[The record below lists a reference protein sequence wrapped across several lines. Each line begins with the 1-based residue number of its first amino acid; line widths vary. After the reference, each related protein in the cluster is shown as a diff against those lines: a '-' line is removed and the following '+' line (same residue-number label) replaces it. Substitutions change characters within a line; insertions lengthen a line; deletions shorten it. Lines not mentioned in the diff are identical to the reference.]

1 MQVNLFREIIDRIK
15 EGVEYIMKS
24 RLMVLIIVFCLTSTV
39 LIGRL
44 FYLQI
49 VRGGEYLEN

>member
-1 MQVNLFREIIDRIK
+1 MFREIIDRIK
-15 EGVEYIMKS
+15 EGIEYIMKS

-44 FYLQI
+44 KVHQRHGHG
-49 VRGGEYLEN
+49 V